1 MADRDNSPE
10 LEAQGYDT
18 SPPVNL
24 GHELLKGIGLL
35 AAYHF
40 GSLAIEKATAVAGRA
55 VTRSLA
61 EYGPGLA
68 ARIRVAS
75 AKGFA
80 GSLGE
85 AVGREARA
93 GIGAARREVRAATA
107 A

>member
-40 GSLAIEKATAVAGRA
+40 GSLAIEKATATAGRA
-55 VTRSLA
+55 VTRGIA
-61 EYGPGLA
+61 AYGPGLA
-68 ARIRVAS
+68 ARIKS
-75 AKGFA
+75 ATAGGFG
-80 GSLGE
+80 GSLGA
-85 AVGREARA
+85 AVGREARG
-93 GIGAARREVRAATA
+93 GIAVARREMRAAT
-107 A
+107 